1 MITLKVEDTFSVFLY
16 VEDILNICMVNYILS

>member
-16 VEDILNICMVNYILS
+16 VEDILNICMVYYIL